1 MIRMKRFPYG
11 HATHPDWRMAV
22 SLVVAQIRG
31 RMAQGGH
38 ARNPSLGIAYF
49 SDHFA
54 SHAEALLEALQDEF
68 PEVSDWSGAVGA
80 GVMATHA
87 EYLTEPALA
96 VMLLDLP
103 RHAYRVFSGIA
114 PLRSEEG
121 VPQGA
126 SATPSSSHWQQ
137 ALVHADANLPDLPD
151 LLQEL
156 AARTGAGQLL
166 GGLCSGSA
174 APLQLAWSKALEPR
188 HSGVFRG
195 GMSGLAFGADA
206 AALQSV
212 TQGCQPIGGR
222 MRITALQDNV
232 LLSLDGRP
240 ALEVLEEIM
249 LVRMDTHPELATR
262 KMRNMQVALENVDHP
277 QSVYEGQLPP
287 QARVCSLLGVDTRRG
302 GIVLPES
309 ALEQKYLRFCQ
320 RNWTAARADLL
331 RMCAELRE
339 SLEPAHGQPL
349 LAGGLLQSAEA
360 EGMPDAGQERA
371 IAGAIYISCT
381 GRGGG
386 YFGAENG
393 ELELLHRVLGD
404 IPLIGF
410 FSQGE
415 IAGQQLHLYSGA
427 LLVFTQEI

>member
-360 EGMPDAGQERA
+360 EGMLDAEQERA

-393 ELELLHRVLGD
+393 ELELLHRVLSD

-415 IAGQQLHLYSGA
+415 IAGQQLHRYSGA

>member
-80 GVMATHA
+80 GVVATHA

-212 TQGCQPIGGR
+212 TQGCQQIGGR

-277 QSVYEGQLPP
+277 QSIYEGQLPP

-360 EGMPDAGQERA
+360 EGMLDAEPERA

-415 IAGQQLHLYSGA
+415 IAGQQLHRYSGA

>member
-38 ARNPSLGIAYF
+38 ARNSSLGIAYF

-415 IAGQQLHLYSGA
+415 IAGQQLHRYSGA

>member
-80 GVMATHA
+80 GVVATHA

-103 RHAYRVFSGIA
+103 RHAYRMFSGIA

-415 IAGQQLHLYSGA
+415 IAGQQLHRYSGA

>member
-38 ARNPSLGIAYF
+38 ARNSSLGIAYF

-262 KMRNMQVALENVDHP
+262 KMRNTQVALENVDHP

-415 IAGQQLHLYSGA
+415 IAGQQLHRYSGA

>member
-31 RMAQGGH
+31 RMAQSGY
-38 ARNPSLGIAYF
+38 ARNPSLGVAYF
-49 SDHFA
+49 SDAFA
-54 SHAEALLEALQDEF
+54 SYAEALLEALQDEF

-114 PLRSEEG
+114 PLRAEAL
-121 VPQGA
+121 PQGA
-126 SATPSSSHWQQ
+126 SAALSSTWQQ

-166 GGLCSGSA
+166 GGLCSASV
-174 APLQLAWSKALEPR
+174 APVQLAWSKALEPR
-188 HSGVFRG
+188 HSGVFHG
-195 GMSGLAFGADA
+195 GISGLAFSADA

-212 TQGCQPIGGR
+212 TQGCQPIGER

-262 KMRNMQVALENVDHP
+262 KMRHMQVALESTDRP
-277 QSVYEGQLPP
+277 PSVYDGQLAP
-287 QARVCSLLGVDTRRG
+287 QARVCSLLGVDMRRG

-339 SLEPAHGQPL
+339 SLAPAHGQPL
-349 LAGGLLQSAEA
+349 MAGGLQLAAGA

-386 YFGAENG
+386 YFGSENG
-393 ELELLHRVLGD
+393 ELELLHHVLGD

-415 IAGQQLHLYSGA
+415 IAGQQLHRYSGA
-427 LLVFTQEI
+427 LLVFTQEVA